1 MSNTV
6 LKVLEEYLARHGRR
20 VVSDWR
26 AALVIRRATQE
37 LHPTERRWQEAPNSA
52 QEARPI
58 LDRLAKR
65 EHLKVLNKSAHLYQV
80 ASPFAN
86 VAPIDEFEVLLEA
99 NPYCAI
105 SHHSAMVFHQLT
117 LDFPNDIHACVQKT
131 REGLLPLETLPSDWD
146 VLELPPGRRIKD
158 AYGIPVQWHSVKSF
172 AGVREARH
180 AGFTIRVTN
189 LERTLLDGLQ
199 EPDWCGGFQ
208 NVLVA
213 WRTAKDQINLTTL
226 IKVVD
231 EMDINLLRQR
241 AGFVLERLGLEHP
254 RLKEWK
260 TMAKRGGSSRLVAK
274 EPFSSSFDQAWSLS
288 INAPIEALDGN
299 QA

>member
-1 MSNTV
+1 MSITV
-6 LKVLEEYLARHGRR
+6 LNVLEEYFANNGRR

-26 AALVIRRATQE
+26 AALVIWRATE
-37 LHPTERRWQEAPNSA
+37 KTHPSERRWQEAPNSA
-52 QEARPI
+52 QETRPI

-86 VAPIDEFEVLLEA
+86 VAPINEFEVLLEA
-99 NPYCAI
+99 NPFCAI

-117 LDFPNDIHACVQKT
+117 LDFPNDIHACIP
-131 REGLLPLETLPSDWD
+131 RDSSGLIPLETLPSDWD
-146 VLELPPGRRIKD
+146 VFDLPPGRRIKD
-158 AYGIPVQWHSVKSF
+158 ACGIPVQWHSVKSF

-180 AGFTIRVTN
+180 SGFTIRVTN

-208 NVLVA
+208 NVLGA
-213 WRTAKDQINLTTL
+213 WRTAKDQINIGTL

-241 AGFVLERLGLEHP
+241 AGFVLERLGLDHP

-274 EPFSSSFDQAWSLS
+274 EPFSSTYDQAWSLS
-288 INAPIEALDGN
+288 INAPIEALDGS
-299 QA
+299 QP